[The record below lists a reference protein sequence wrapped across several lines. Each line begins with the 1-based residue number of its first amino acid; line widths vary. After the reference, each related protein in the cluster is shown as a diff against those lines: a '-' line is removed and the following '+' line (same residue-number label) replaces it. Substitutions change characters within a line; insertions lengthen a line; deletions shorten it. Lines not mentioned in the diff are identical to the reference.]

1 MTTRQQKKGED
12 GDQLHQ
18 AIKSA
23 VNKMCMSESFITELT
38 NSIFEKISE
47 NIEMELESLNKRTSE
62 LEKLVQKQNYDIKL
76 MVKNNEKWIRKNN
89 IIVYGLEEIHDESIL
104 DQVLLI
110 FNTNLNIKQSD
121 IGSCYRLGKPN
132 ARKSRPLLVN
142 FFN

>member
-1 MTTRQQKKGED
+1 MTTRQQKRGED

-89 IIVYGLEEIHDESIL
+89 IIVYGLD
-104 DQVLLI
+104 
-110 FNTNLNIKQSD
+110 T
-121 IGSCYRLGKPN
+121 
-132 ARKSRPLLVN
+132 
-142 FFN
+142 

>member
-1 MTTRQQKKGED
+1 MD
-12 GDQLHQ
+12 
-18 AIKSA
+18 
-23 VNKMCMSESFITELT
+23 
-38 NSIFEKISE
+38 
-47 NIEMELESLNKRTSE
+47 
-62 LEKLVQKQNYDIKL
+62 
-76 MVKNNEKWIRKNN
+76 W
-89 IIVYGLEEIHDESIL
+89 IHDESIL